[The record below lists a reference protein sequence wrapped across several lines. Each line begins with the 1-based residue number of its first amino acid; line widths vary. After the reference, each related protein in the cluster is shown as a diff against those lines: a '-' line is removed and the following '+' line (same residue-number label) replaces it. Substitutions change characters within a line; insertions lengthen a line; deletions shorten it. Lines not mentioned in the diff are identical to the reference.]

1 MSPILRLVRLL
12 SLGLMFCYFGSSAPA
27 AAQAPPLPPLGAPP
41 TEADVYTSDSTGQNQ
56 EVFIKIEPYGV
67 GQRYKLAV
75 ADLAPM
81 GGSAG
86 NNATYLPSRLSAN
99 LDMTGLFDSLDKRS
113 FLETDLMAGVD
124 GQSQPN
130 YDAWTRI
137 GTDFLIKGGI
147 TASGSKLTLEMRLF
161 DVPQRRQ
168 MLGKRYS
175 GPAKDARKMINQFT
189 NAVLEAI
196 TGTPGVFG
204 SQIVFVSGDLSNKS
218 IMMTELGG
226 DDAVQIAGYKGGPST
241 QPTMGPGGRTAW
253 VHRNGN
259 QWELLVD
266 GKVIS
271 SGPSHLSPAFRP
283 DGTVAAAYSEAQRTA
298 IYTFSGRN
306 NKSFLTGLGGINVS
320 PTFSPDGSRMAFV
333 SDQGGSAAIYISSAS
348 GGPATRL
355 TDTGKATDPA
365 WSPTG
370 EYIAFVSRET
380 DICIVRPDGSGLRQL
395 TGNQGRNYR
404 PSFSPDGRMIV
415 FSSSRNG
422 RMQLFV
428 MAVNGDRQQP
438 LMPEYRGSQDLPYW
452 SPTMPTE
459 YR

>member
-1 MSPILRLVRLL
+1 MSALSPLIRLFGLIMTVFFL
-12 SLGLMFCYFGSSAPA
+12 SVSEPA
-27 AAQAPPLPPLGAPP
+27 FAQAPLLSSDPVP
-41 TEADVYTSDSTGQNQ
+41 TDASATGVDTTNHNIIITPNPEIQKYIIAVSD
-56 EVFIKIEPYGV
+56 
-67 GQRYKLAV
+67 LAV
-75 ADLAPM
+75 LS
-81 GGSAG
+81 GSPG
-86 NNATYLPSRLSAN
+86 NNASYLPGRLSAN
-99 LDMTGLFDSLDKRS
+99 LDMTGLFDCLDKRS

-130 YDAWTRI
+130 FEAWKKI
-137 GTDFLIKGGI
+137 GADFLVKGGI
-147 TASGSKLTLEMRLF
+147 SGSGSKLTLEMRLF
-161 DVPQRRQ
+161 DVPNGRQ

-189 NAVLEAI
+189 NTVLEAI
-196 TGTPGVFG
+196 TGIPGVFG
-204 SQIVFVSGDLSNKS
+204 SQIIFVAGDKSTKS

-226 DDAVQIAGYKGGPST
+226 DEPVQIAGHKGGPST

-259 QWELLVD
+259 KWELLVD

-298 IYTFSGRN
+298 IYSFSGRN

-333 SDQGGSAAIYISSAS
+333 SDQGGSAAVYVSSAN

-355 TDTGKATDPA
+355 TNTGKATDPA

-370 EYIAFVSRET
+370 EYIAFVNRET
-380 DICIVRPDGSGLRQL
+380 DIYIVRPDGSGLKAL
-395 TGNQGRNYR
+395 TGGMGRNYR

-415 FSSSRNG
+415 FASDRSG
-422 RMQLFV
+422 RMQLYV
-428 MAVNGDRQQP
+428 MNASGGRAHV
-438 LMPEYRGSQDLPYW
+438 LMPDYRGSQDLPYW
-452 SPTMPTE
+452 SPTMPAE
-459 YR
+459 YK